1 MKFSQLQYTRPD
13 IQVFEKQFN
22 ESVQQFSSAVSVEEQ
37 FNLLKKI
44 YELRR
49 RMETAMTIVSVRN
62 SIDTSDKFY
71 EVEQEFFDNY
81 EPKYKDFIMSLYRAL
96 IQSKFRNELE
106 AKIGKQLFM
115 IAELAVKTF
124 SPAIIEDLQK
134 ENQLTT
140 EYTKLLAS
148 AKIEFQG
155 QTYNLSGLGPFKLS
169 PDRNIRKQANEK
181 YDNFFE
187 QNSKQL
193 DEIFDKLVKLR
204 HNMALKLG
212 FRNFVELGYARMQR
226 VDYNAEMV
234 SEFRQN
240 VREVI
245 VPLATKLKERQQKRL
260 GLPVLMFYDE
270 GLDFNSGNAK
280 PKGDPDWIVS
290 NGKKMYNELSQETGE
305 FFRFMVESELMD
317 LVNKPNKAGG
327 GYMTYLSEYKAPFI
341 FSNFNG
347 TSHDVD
353 VLTHEAGHAFQAYRS
368 RNIEIDEYL
377 SPTYEACEIHSMSME
392 FLTYPWMELFFE
404 EQTDKY
410 KFAHITHALTFI
422 PYGVAVDEFQHFIYE
437 NPTVTPS
444 ERNKMWRTIEEK
456 YLPHRKY
463 EGSSYMENG
472 GFWQRQMH
480 IYRSPFYYIDY
491 TLAQLCAFQ
500 FWKKSSDDR
509 AAALKDYI
517 RLCDAGG
524 SMSFL
529 ELVKLSGL
537 KSPFEKE
544 TIKEVVAEV
553 EKWLNSVNDAA
564 LS

>member
-1 MKFSQLQYTRPD
+1 MKFTQLVYSRPD
-13 IQVFEKQFN
+13 IISFEKQFN
-22 ESVQQFSSAVSVEEQ
+22 ELLQKLSSSGSAKEQKELLEE
-37 FNLLKKI
+37 I
-44 YELRR
+44 YKLRR
-49 RMETAMTIVSVRN
+49 KMETAMTVVSVRN
-62 SIDTSDKFY
+62 SIDTSDTLY
-71 EVEQEFFDNY
+71 ETEQDFFDHY
-81 EPKYKDFIMSLYRAL
+81 EPKYKDLIMSFYRVL
-96 IQSKFRNELE
+96 IQSEFRNELE
-106 AKIGKQLFM
+106 AQLGKQLFM
-115 IAELAVKTF
+115 IAEMTVKTF

-134 ENQLTT
+134 ENRLCT

-148 AKIEFQG
+148 ARIEFQS
-155 QTYNLSGLGPFKLS
+155 QTYNLSGLAPFKLS
-169 PDRNIRKQANEK
+169 PDRNIRKEANEK
-181 YDNFFE
+181 YDSFFE
-187 QNSKQL
+187 QNAKQL
-193 DEIFDKLVKLR
+193 DTIFDELVELR

-212 FRNFVELGYARMQR
+212 FKNFVELGYARMQR

-234 SEFRQN
+234 AQFRQN
-240 VREVI
+240 VLEII
-245 VPLATKLKERQQKRL
+245 VPLAAKMKQRQQKRL
-260 GLPVLMFYDE
+260 ALPELMFYDE
-270 GLDFNSGNAK
+270 GLDFVSGNAK
-280 PKGDPDWIVS
+280 PKGTPEWIIA
-290 NGKKMYNELSQETGE
+290 NGTRMYNELSPETGE

-368 RNIEIDEYL
+368 RNIEVDEYL

-392 FLTYPWMELFFE
+392 FLTYPWMQLFFE

-410 KFAHITHALTFI
+410 KFAHVTHALMFI

-437 NPTVTPS
+437 NPTVTPA
-444 ERNKMWRTIEEK
+444 ERNRMWRTIEKK
-456 YLPHRKY
+456 YLPHRRY

-500 FWKKSSDDR
+500 FRRKSIENHS
-509 AAALKDYI
+509 AAMKDYI

-524 SMSFL
+524 SQSFL
-529 ELVKLSGL
+529 GLVKLAGL

-544 TIKEVVAEV
+544 TIKEIVDEI
-553 EKWLNSVNDAA
+553 EKWMNGINDSSLN
-564 LS
+564 

>member
-1 MKFSQLQYTRPD
+1 MKFTQLPYSRPD
-13 IQVFEKQFN
+13 IASFEKQFN
-22 ESVQQFSSAVSVEEQ
+22 ELLQRMTLANSAEEQ
-37 FNLLKKI
+37 KTVLEEI
-44 YELRR
+44 YKLRR
-49 RMETAMTIVSVRN
+49 KMETAMTIVSVRN

-71 EVEQEFFDNY
+71 EAEQEFFDHY
-81 EPKYKDFIMSLYRAL
+81 EPKYKDLIMSYYRML

-106 AKIGKQLFM
+106 IKLGKQLFM
-115 IAELAVKTF
+115 IAEMAVKTF
-124 SPAIIEDLQK
+124 SPVIIENLQK
-134 ENQLTT
+134 ENQLCT

-155 QTYNLSGLGPFKLS
+155 QKYNLSGLGPFKLS
-169 PDRNIRKQANEK
+169 PDRNIRKEANEK

-187 QNSKQL
+187 QNAKQL
-193 DEIFDKLVKLR
+193 DEIFDELVNLR
-204 HNMALKLG
+204 HNMALQLG
-212 FRNFVELGYARMQR
+212 FKNFVELGYARMQR
-226 VDYNAEMV
+226 VDYNTEMV
-234 SEFRQN
+234 AKFRQN
-240 VREVI
+240 VLKMI
-245 VPLATKLKERQQKRL
+245 VPLVTKMKQRQQKRL
-260 GLPVLMFYDE
+260 SLPTLMYYDE

-280 PKGDPDWIVS
+280 PKGNPKWIVA
-290 NGKKMYNELSQETGE
+290 NGTKMYNELSPETGE

-392 FLTYPWMELFFE
+392 FLTYPWMQLFFE
-404 EQTDKY
+404 EMTDKY
-410 KFAHITHALTFI
+410 KFAHVTHALMFI

-437 NPTVTPS
+437 NPTVTPA
-444 ERNKMWRTIEEK
+444 ERNRMWRTIEKK
-456 YLPHRKY
+456 YLPHRRY

-500 FWKKSSDDR
+500 FWKKSTEDR
-509 AAALKDYI
+509 SAALKDYI

-524 SMSFL
+524 SQSFL
-529 ELVKLSGL
+529 ALVKLAGL
-537 KSPFEKE
+537 KSPFESA
-544 TIKEVVAEV
+544 TIKEIVVEV
-553 EKWLNSVNDAA
+553 EEWLNGINDIA
-564 LS
+564 LN